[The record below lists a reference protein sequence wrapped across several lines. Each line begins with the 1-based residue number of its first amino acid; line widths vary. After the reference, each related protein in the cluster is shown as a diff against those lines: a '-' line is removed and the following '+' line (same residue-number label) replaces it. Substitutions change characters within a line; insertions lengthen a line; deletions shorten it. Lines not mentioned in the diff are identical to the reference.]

1 MVQNGKATNSALFN
15 VVFTVYSTTAE
26 KRVYKI
32 EALSI
37 TEDGFVDI
45 TATHQPIA
53 TNGGLAIIQF
63 DPRQF
68 LVES

>member
-1 MVQNGKATNSALFN
+1 MVLTASFTGGPATPL
-15 VVFTVYSTTAE
+15 YEETAE

-32 EALSI
+32 ETLSI

-45 TATHQPIA
+45 TGTHQPIA
-53 TNGGLAIIQF
+53 LNGGLATIQF